1 MDGILG
7 YRIFPVKFRDR
18 VTGAIKPPAASLRV
32 SRFSHLSRYE
42 QSFRYLGNVASA
54 DAVGGGPRAYHP
66 KHACRSSARYL
77 CITAPTTRRLKF
89 RGDSGQALRVSA
101 RLAGVSRWAR
111 G

>member
-42 QSFRYLGNVASA
+42 ESVRYLGNVASA
-54 DAVGGGPRAYHP
+54 DAVGGGPSAYIPNMRA
-66 KHACRSSARYL
+66 ASAAA
-77 CITAPTTRRLKF
+77 T
-89 RGDSGQALRVSA
+89 SA
-101 RLAGVSRWAR
+101 
-111 G
+111 